1 MVAALAQKTML
12 AALSRLFLL
21 PILAS
26 STTPTA
32 APALPPTSPPTTPRG
47 DVQLVGGIT
56 AYDGIL
62 QVWFDGEWGTVC
74 DDWPFS
80 DEAAEV
86 VCQQLAGT
94 SFESWTSDSGSC
106 YDEMDVSVPIHLD
119 DVECDGSEARLSDC
133 DHSGWGVS
141 NCVHTEDVSIVCALP
156 TGVADAGDRTCT
168 PELCGDPYKLCE
180 ENGLYWCCDTTSE
193 YPKCGD
199 SWGYCQEEG
208 LTKKEKKSILVA
220 VLTTLAVFF
229 VCVTGGI
236 VACCVL
242 CPGCPCHKGSQTI
255 KTAPA
260 VLVET

>member
-12 AALSRLFLL
+12 ASLLRLFLL

-94 SFESWTSDSGSC
+94 SFESWTSDSGPC
-106 YDEMDVSVPIHLD
+106 Y
-119 DVECDGSEARLSDC
+119 
-133 DHSGWGVS
+133 
-141 NCVHTEDVSIVCALP
+141 
-156 TGVADAGDRTCT
+156 
-168 PELCGDPYKLCE
+168 
-180 ENGLYWCCDTTSE
+180 
-193 YPKCGD
+193 
-199 SWGYCQEEG
+199 
-208 LTKKEKKSILVA
+208 
-220 VLTTLAVFF
+220 VLL
-229 VCVTGGI
+229 
-236 VACCVL
+236 
-242 CPGCPCHKGSQTI
+242 
-255 KTAPA
+255 
-260 VLVET
+260 

>member
-1 MVAALAQKTML
+1 MVALAQKTMASCL
-12 AALSRLFLL
+12 LLL

-32 APALPPTSPPTTPRG
+32 APVLPPTSPPTTPRG

-106 YDEMDVSVPIHLD
+106 YDEMGVSVPIHLD
-119 DVECDGSEARLSDC
+119 DVECDGNETRLSDC
-133 DHSGWGVS
+133 DHSGWGIS

-220 VLTTLAVFF
+220 VLTTLALFF

-255 KTAPA
+255 RTAPA